1 MHPLSLRLSLAENNF
16 MVKSILSSVA
26 VLKQGEKRTQNKN
39 RFARKLWWNEVH
51 DELNDR
57 YFKNKMRLKRET
69 FNVILEKLCPRIEL
83 TPANIKPNPTST
95 HR

>member
-1 MHPLSLRLSLAENNF
+1 
-16 MVKSILSSVA
+16 MVEWSTRRI
-26 VLKQGEKRTQNKN
+26 EY
-39 RFARKLWWNEVH
+39 
-51 DELNDR
+51 R

-83 TPANIKPNPTST
+83 TPTNIKPNPTST

>member
-26 VLKQGEKRTQNKN
+26 VLKHGEKRTQNKN

-69 FNVILEKLCPRIEL
+69 FNEILEKLCPRIEL
-83 TPANIKPNPTST
+83 TPTNIKPNPTST